1 MRVEKDRA
9 SSSSTQ
15 EVSEHQIEAARYAV
29 LRRLWA
35 SLRHRMVKPLQPIVL
50 SYGLMKHELAAAEPD
65 LQTLRTQADKG
76 KEFAEA
82 AVAQCVDFGTWLAPE
97 PGVLTEAGP
106 CVMECVGLLATDL
119 HFRGFHLL
127 NEVGE
132 PVLKVSRDA
141 LRMVLIASVLE
152 VTDALTEP
160 ATLTLSDAAST
171 DGVAICLQVSL
182 GDEGHVEDYDDSCRK
197 LLWSDVQ
204 ALAAVENVG
213 LQKRDKQMLMHFP
226 GEAAQAAC

>member
-119 HFRGFHLL
+119 H
-127 NEVGE
+127 
-132 PVLKVSRDA
+132 
-141 LRMVLIASVLE
+141 
-152 VTDALTEP
+152 
-160 ATLTLSDAAST
+160 
-171 DGVAICLQVSL
+171 
-182 GDEGHVEDYDDSCRK
+182 
-197 LLWSDVQ
+197 
-204 ALAAVENVG
+204 
-213 LQKRDKQMLMHFP
+213 
-226 GEAAQAAC
+226 